1 MSKAK
6 ADNLTDKQEM
16 FAQCV
21 ALKGMSFTDA
31 YREAYNVGK
40 NTKDKTVWDNAW
52 ILKEKTEVAQ
62 RIEDLRQQKLQAVL
76 LDTSQILQMYNAI
89 ATANIED
96 AYDEEGNFHIDRLPK
111 GCIKQVRRNKEGKII
126 GAELYDKQK
135 SLDKIADLYG
145 VGDKIQTTS
154 RGIDIKFRDDIE
166 DYSE

>member
-16 FAQCV
+16 FAQCI
-21 ALKGMSFTDA
+21 ALKGMSSADA
-31 YREAYNVGK
+31 YREAYNIGEKTK
-40 NTKDKTVWDNAW
+40 NETVWVNACQ
-52 ILKEKTEVAQ
+52 LKSDTKVSQ
-62 RIEDLRQQKLQAVL
+62 RIEELRQQKLEAVL

-96 AYDEEGNFHIDRLPK
+96 AYDEEGNFHIERLPK

-154 RGIDIKFRDDIE
+154 SGIDIKFRDDIE

>member
-16 FAQCV
+16 FAQCI
-21 ALKGMSFTDA
+21 ALKGMSSAAA

-40 NTKDKTVWDNAW
+40 NTKDETVWVNACQ
-52 ILKEKTEVAQ
+52 LKSNAKVLQ
-62 RIEDLRQQKLQAVL
+62 RIEELRQQKLESVL

-89 ATANIED
+89 ATANIAD
-96 AYDEEGNFHIDRLPK
+96 AYDEEGNFHIERLPK

-154 RGIDIKFRDDIE
+154 SGIDIKFRDDIE

>member
-1 MSKAK
+1 MSSA
-6 ADNLTDKQEM
+6 A
-16 FAQCV
+16 
-21 ALKGMSFTDA
+21 A

-40 NTKDKTVWDNAW
+40 NPKDETVWVNACQ
-52 ILKEKTEVAQ
+52 LKSDTKVLQ
-62 RIEDLRQQKLQAVL
+62 RIEELRQQKLEAVL

-96 AYDEEGNFHIDRLPK
+96 AYDEEGNFHIERLPK

-154 RGIDIKFRDDIE
+154 SGIDIKFRDDIE

>member
-21 ALKGMSFTDA
+21 ALKGMSSADA
-31 YREAYNVGK
+31 YREAYNVGEKTK
-40 NTKDKTVWDNAW
+40 NETVWVNACQ
-52 ILKEKTEVAQ
+52 LKSDTKVSQ
-62 RIEDLRQQKLQAVL
+62 RIEELRQQKLESVL

-96 AYDEEGNFHIDRLPK
+96 AYDEEGNFHIERLPK

-145 VGDKIQTTS
+145 VGNKIQTTS
-154 RGIDIKFRDDIE
+154 SGIDIKFRDDIE

>member
-21 ALKGMSFTDA
+21 ALKGMSSADA

-40 NTKDKTVWDNAW
+40 KTKNETVWVNACQ
-52 ILKEKTEVAQ
+52 LKSDTKVSQ
-62 RIEDLRQQKLQAVL
+62 RIEELRQQKLESVL

-96 AYDEEGNFHIDRLPK
+96 AYDEEGNFHIERLPK

-145 VGDKIQTTS
+145 VGNKIQTTS
-154 RGIDIKFRDDIE
+154 SGIDIKFRDDIE

>member
-1 MSKAK
+1 MSSA
-6 ADNLTDKQEM
+6 A
-16 FAQCV
+16 
-21 ALKGMSFTDA
+21 A

-40 NTKDKTVWDNAW
+40 NTKDETVWVNACQ
-52 ILKEKTEVAQ
+52 LKSDTKVLR
-62 RIEDLRQQKLQAVL
+62 RIEELRQQKLEAVL

-96 AYDEEGNFHIDRLPK
+96 AYDEEGNFHIERLPK

-154 RGIDIKFRDDIE
+154 SGIDIKFRDDIE

>member
-21 ALKGMSFTDA
+21 ALKGMSYADA
-31 YREAYNVGK
+31 YREAYNVG
-40 NTKDKTVWDNAW
+40 
-52 ILKEKTEVAQ
+52 EKTKQTSLWNMAYETKENPLVSC
-62 RIEDLRQQKLQAVL
+62 RIEELRKQKLDAVL

-96 AYDEEGNFHIDRLPK
+96 AYDEEGNFHIERLPK

-154 RGIDIKFRDDIE
+154 SGIDIKFRDDIE

>member
-21 ALKGMSFTDA
+21 ALKGMSSADA
-31 YREAYNVGK
+31 YREAYNVGEKTK
-40 NTKDKTVWDNAW
+40 NETVWVNACQ
-52 ILKEKTEVAQ
+52 LKSDTKVSQ
-62 RIEDLRQQKLQAVL
+62 RIEELRQQKLESVL

-96 AYDEEGNFHIDRLPK
+96 AYDEEGNFHIERLPK

-154 RGIDIKFRDDIE
+154 NGIDIKFRDDIE